1 MIRNDACV
9 SNVDIKSRS
18 LISSNGVFKNKWKN
32 KKKEEKDGGST
43 YMSPTQT
50 RIIILITIEN

>member
-9 SNVDIKSRS
+9 SNAVIKSRS

-43 YMSPTQT
+43 YTSPTQT
-50 RIIILITIEN
+50 KIIILITIEN